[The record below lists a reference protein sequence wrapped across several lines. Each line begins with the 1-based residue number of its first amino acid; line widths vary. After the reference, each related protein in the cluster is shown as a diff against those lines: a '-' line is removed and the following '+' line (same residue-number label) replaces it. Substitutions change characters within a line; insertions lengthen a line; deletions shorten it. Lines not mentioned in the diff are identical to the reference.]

1 VPFHVIATASITH
14 AATAAIAH
22 AIKTKPGRSSVVAT
36 HALDSLVNSAIK
48 KYHHTIIS
56 DNHGGRF
63 HATFGSETAQVE

>member
-1 VPFHVIATASITH
+1 VPFHVIERASITQ

-48 KYHHTIIS
+48 KYHTIIS

-63 HATFGSETAQVE
+63 YATFGSETAQVE